1 MSFID
6 TIKARRSPYA
16 FDGQTTV
23 TLEDIRTAFEA
34 AQWAA
39 SAYNAQPWRFIFAER
54 GSDGF
59 ETLKSLAIPWN
70 QNWLEHTGAIV
81 AVCARTTSEA
91 KGEFDPT
98 AVYCTG
104 LAVGQFS
111 VELTALGYD
120 MHQLSA
126 FDADAMKEQLQLPD
140 FLTPVAM
147 MGIGKGQI
155 HNATPADLVE
165 LETSRATRSR
175 KDLSEIV
182 ISVGETFPA

>member
-1 MSFID
+1 MSFIE
-6 TIKARRSPYA
+6 TIKSRRSPYA

-23 TLEDIRTAFEA
+23 NLEDLRTAFEA

-59 ETLKSLAIPWN
+59 ETLKNLAIPWN

-81 AVCARTTSEA
+81 AICARTTSEA
-91 KGEFDPT
+91 KGEPDPS

-126 FDADAMKEQLQLPD
+126 FDAAAMKDQLQLPD

-155 HNATPADLVE
+155 NDATPADLIE
-165 LETSRATRSR
+165 LETSRATRTR
-175 KDLSEIV
+175 KDLSELV
-182 ISVGETFPA
+182 VRVGEHFSA